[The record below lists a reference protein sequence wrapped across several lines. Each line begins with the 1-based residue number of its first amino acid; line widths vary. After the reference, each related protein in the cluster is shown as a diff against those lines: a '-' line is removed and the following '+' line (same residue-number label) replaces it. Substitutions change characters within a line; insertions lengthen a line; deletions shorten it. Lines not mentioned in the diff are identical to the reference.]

1 MKETNAAETK
11 IQRSL
16 QAKVYRAVLMGSL
29 LIGLVALAAGLTT
42 YTYSVADQYI
52 DKAYGLACTAGSMI
66 NRTIDAGSVGRNVL
80 EIYRG
85 LDVEEK
91 QKTGTEEYRA
101 LFRSATDNPE
111 YWKLIDTIDQF
122 LSNSTVSN
130 LYAAVIDPD
139 TQALVYVCEPNTRE
153 GTKYYPGDW
162 EPMEDRVINKFLNCS
177 DPMKRLY
184 DIGFSERNGFR
195 CISGLMISDEPD
207 FPLFVFCEVTLGK
220 LLSGMRQFVF
230 AFTLALAAAIF
241 VLERMMSRRMM
252 RTVVSPINRIAEAA
266 QTYVRDRKD
275 GSTRTDH
282 FSALNIQTGDEIENL
297 GNVMS
302 NMEEDLSE
310 YEHELT
316 VSIANTE
323 RYATQMQLAEK
334 IQDGILPKNFDDY
347 KDCPAFD
354 IYASMDPAME
364 IGGDF
369 YDFYMP
375 DDDHLVMTIADVSGK
390 GIPAALFMMASKI
403 RIEDH
408 MRMDLS
414 PAEVLET
421 VNNDVCENN
430 DGQMFVTVWLAVL
443 EISTGI
449 VRAVNAG
456 HEYPALQGTD
466 GTFRLYKDRHSF
478 VVGGMQDAK
487 YREYEFTLEPGAAL
501 FVYTDG
507 VPEATDA
514 DKQMF
519 GADRM
524 LEALNAEPYASPEK
538 LLKNVHDAAD
548 AFAGEEPQFDDLTM
562 LCVRYYG
569 PGHKKGS
576 MQDAG

>member
-1 MKETNAAETK
+1 MKEKKQTEKTK
-11 IQRSL
+11 RSL
-16 QAKVYRAVLMGSL
+16 QEKVYRAVLTGSL
-29 LIGLVALAAGLTT
+29 LIGLIVLAAGLAT

-66 NRTIDAGSVGRNVL
+66 NRTVDAAGIGREVMD
-80 EIYRG
+80 IYSG
-85 LDVEEK
+85 LDEEER
-91 QKTGTEEYRA
+91 QNTGTEEYRA
-101 LFRSATDNPE
+101 LFRSVEENQQ
-111 YWKLIDTIDQF
+111 YWMLIDLMDRF
-122 LSNSTVSN
+122 LNNSTVSE
-130 LYAAVIDPD
+130 LYVAVIDPE
-139 TQALVYVCEPNTRE
+139 TETMIYVCEPGTSESE
-153 GTKYYPGDW
+153 GNCPGDW
-162 EPMEDRVINKFLNCS
+162 EPVDSRVINKFLNS
-177 DPMKRLY
+177 NDPMKRLY
-184 DIGFSERNGFR
+184 DIGFSKRNGLR
-195 CISGLMISDEPD
+195 CISGLLISDEPEL
-207 FPLFVFCEVTLGK
+207 PLFVFAEVTLGR

-230 AFTLALAAAIF
+230 AFTLALAAAVF
-241 VLERMMSRRMM
+241 LLERMMRSRMV
-252 RTVVSPINRIAEAA
+252 RTVVSPVNRIAEAA
-266 QTYVRDRKD
+266 QTYVKDRKD
-275 GSTRTDH
+275 GVARTDH

-302 NMEEDLSE
+302 NMEKDLAE
-310 YEHELT
+310 YEHDLT

-323 RYATQMQLAEK
+323 RYVTQLQLAEK

-421 VNNDVCENN
+421 VNNDACENN

-449 VRAVNAG
+449 VKAVNAG
-456 HEYPALQGTD
+456 HEYPALQGPD
-466 GTFRLYKDRHSF
+466 GRFSLYKDRHSF
-478 VVGGMQDAK
+478 VVGGMPGAK
-487 YREYEFTLEPGAAL
+487 YKEYSFTMEPGTAL

-507 VPEATDA
+507 VPEATDSG
-514 DKQMF
+514 KQMF
-519 GADRM
+519 GTDRM
-524 LEALNAEPYASPEK
+524 LEALNAQPYASPRE

-548 AFAGEEPQFDDLTM
+548 AFAGDEPQFDDLTM

-569 PGHKKGS
+569 PDHKKGS
-576 MQDAG
+576 MQDPE